1 VVVELSDDEDED
13 SWKSLE
19 TKSLETKLA
28 GAMLELSE

>member
-19 TKSLETKLA
+19 TKLA